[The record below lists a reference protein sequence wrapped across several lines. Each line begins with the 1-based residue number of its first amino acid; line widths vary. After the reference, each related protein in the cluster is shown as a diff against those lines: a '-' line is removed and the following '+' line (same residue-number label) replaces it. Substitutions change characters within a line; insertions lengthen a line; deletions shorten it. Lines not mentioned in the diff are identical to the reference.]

1 MNWSASVPIKI
12 DIDMY
17 TSTTFT
23 PFSMSMPDG
32 RLVTFGRPQV
42 MGILNVTPDS
52 FYGGSR
58 SFDSIAI
65 EQRVSTMLA
74 EGVDIIDIGGYSSRP
89 GATHVSEEEEL
100 RRLSLGMDIIRRH
113 TTSIPVSVDTFRAEV
128 ARKAISEMG
137 ADIVNDIS
145 GGNLDEGMWD
155 VVASVNAPYI
165 LMHMR
170 GNPENM
176 MDFTEYEHVTRDV
189 LSELGDRLQQL
200 AIMGIKDI
208 VIDPGF
214 GFSKTLEQN
223 YALLKDM
230 PLFHLFH
237 RPILVGVSRKSMITK
252 LLSNTSEDGL
262 IGSTAINT
270 IALMYG
276 GASIL
281 RVHDVAAARQ
291 VVEIV
296 EMTRHSE

>member
-1 MNWSASVPIKI
+1 MPIKI

-113 TTSIPVSVDTFRAEV
+113 TTSIPFQS
-128 ARKAISEMG
+128 IL
-137 ADIVNDIS
+137 S
-145 GGNLDEGMWD
+145 GQ
-155 VVASVNAPYI
+155 
-165 LMHMR
+165 
-170 GNPENM
+170 
-176 MDFTEYEHVTRDV
+176 
-189 LSELGDRLQQL
+189 RLQGKLFLKWVRILSTTFQE
-200 AIMGIKDI
+200 GIWMK
-208 VIDPGF
+208 GC
-214 GFSKTLEQN
+214 G
-223 YALLKDM
+223 M
-230 PLFHLFH
+230 
-237 RPILVGVSRKSMITK
+237 
-252 LLSNTSEDGL
+252 
-262 IGSTAINT
+262 
-270 IALMYG
+270 
-276 GASIL
+276 
-281 RVHDVAAARQ
+281 
-291 VVEIV
+291 
-296 EMTRHSE
+296 